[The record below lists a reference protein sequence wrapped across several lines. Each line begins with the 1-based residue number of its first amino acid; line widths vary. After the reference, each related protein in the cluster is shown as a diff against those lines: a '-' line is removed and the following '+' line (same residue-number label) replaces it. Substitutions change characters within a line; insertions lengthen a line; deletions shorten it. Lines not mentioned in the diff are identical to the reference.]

1 MDKFRPGLYFRY
13 SSYSNRVLVD
23 LRPQQWRRTAVMEE
37 KHSGL
42 PGGTCMVRVAFED
55 CMEHTFIND
64 LDSSMCCY
72 FAGLGPD

>member
-1 MDKFRPGLYFRY
+1 
-13 SSYSNRVLVD
+13 
-23 LRPQQWRRTAVMEE
+23 
-37 KHSGL
+37 
-42 PGGTCMVRVAFED
+42 MVRVAFED